1 MNSLL
6 LRSGNSATEVLYT
19 FTKTEI
25 LLQIMKKFF
34 ESFAYVQ
41 CSKDP
46 QSSISACISNFDHP
60 TQILEEFIQCCG
72 RKVHTVADGKISS
85 QVQERKDS
93 VHKTFVRG
101 PNLITSLKN

>member
-1 MNSLL
+1 M
-6 LRSGNSATEVLYT
+6 
-19 FTKTEI
+19 I
-25 LLQIMKKFF
+25 
-34 ESFAYVQ
+34 VQ

-46 QSSISACISNFDHP
+46 QPSISACFSNFDHP

-72 RKVHTVADGKISS
+72 RKMHTVADGKLSS

-93 VHKTFVRG
+93 VHKTFVTG